1 MGNSSADKLRLA
13 PQGNWSLHA
22 QQPKA
27 RAAVSEVPLLDHAC
41 ERFTDGRRN
50 VPSTL
55 STTGVRSRAPIFRE
69 TTLCFAFLVPCL
81 RRHHRLSLRPG
92 PRYPDVD
99 RRGDRERRWRW
110 RTD

>member
-69 TTLCFAFLVPCL
+69 TTLCFAFLVPSHLFCRVSSNYSRGPDSSGH
-81 RRHHRLSLRPG
+81 RRR
-92 PRYPDVD
+92 
-99 RRGDRERRWRW
+99 
-110 RTD
+110 